1 MVRLHIRKHCFVG
14 SRITTTVDKKKL
26 YDNGDQC
33 TEHQVH
39 HVSAFET
46 RMKHMEAKLDRAS
59 DYIEQLYENQEELA
73 SAYYIGERMDTISH
87 VPSAIT
93 TGDRTLISAETVGKM
108 VADGMALAIKELRGE
123 LVPRSSSSN

>member
-1 MVRLHIRKHCFVG
+1 
-14 SRITTTVDKKKL
+14 
-26 YDNGDQC
+26 
-33 TEHQVH
+33 
-39 HVSAFET
+39 
-46 RMKHMEAKLDRAS
+46 MEAKLDRAS

-108 VADGMALAIKELRGE
+108 VAEGMALAIKELRGE
-123 LVPRSSSSN
+123 LVPGSNKSKVTPGDKKCPRDKVCKQWKHWCYTCGTNLYTSH